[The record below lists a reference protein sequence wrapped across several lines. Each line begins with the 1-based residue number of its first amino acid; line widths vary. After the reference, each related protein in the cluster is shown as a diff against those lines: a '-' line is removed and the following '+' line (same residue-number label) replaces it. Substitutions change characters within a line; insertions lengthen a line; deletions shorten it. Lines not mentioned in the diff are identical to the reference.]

1 MVLGYKGKMLD
12 QSYNKSVS
20 IKIVCPSIENLQLF
34 YRGTDTGNRL
44 LMDLEGRKP
53 ANPFPDE
60 RSFED
65 SLQLNF
71 HPGKEIAFSFRYF
84 E

>member
-1 MVLGYKGKMLD
+1 MEKMLALL
-12 QSYNKSVS
+12 SNKSVIIWKYDYIGPS
-20 IKIVCPSIENLQLF
+20 ELLITVIVLLSDP
-34 YRGTDTGNRL
+34 GNRL

-71 HPGKEIAFSFRYF
+71 HPGMNHEID
-84 E
+84 

>member
-1 MVLGYKGKMLD
+1 
-12 QSYNKSVS
+12 
-20 IKIVCPSIENLQLF
+20 
-34 YRGTDTGNRL
+34 
-44 LMDLEGRKP
+44 MDLEGRKP

-71 HPGKEIAFSFRYF
+71 HPGMKNDARTQCMYVCM
-84 E
+84 

>member
-1 MVLGYKGKMLD
+1 
-12 QSYNKSVS
+12 
-20 IKIVCPSIENLQLF
+20 
-34 YRGTDTGNRL
+34 
-44 LMDLEGRKP
+44 MDLEGRKP

-71 HPGKEIAFSFRYF
+71 HPGIEICGTFGIR
-84 E
+84 

>member
-1 MVLGYKGKMLD
+1 MRYSCLLD
-12 QSYNKSVS
+12 
-20 IKIVCPSIENLQLF
+20 P
-34 YRGTDTGNRL
+34 GNRL

-71 HPGKEIAFSFRYF
+71 HPGMNRLIICKLSKSVSVINI
-84 E
+84 